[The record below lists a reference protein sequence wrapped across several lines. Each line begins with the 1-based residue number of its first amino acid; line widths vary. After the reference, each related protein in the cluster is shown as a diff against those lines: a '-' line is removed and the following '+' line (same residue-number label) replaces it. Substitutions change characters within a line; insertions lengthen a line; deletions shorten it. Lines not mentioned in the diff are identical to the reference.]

1 MIVLTFY
8 SVMNSGSQNLFY
20 THEYPLS
27 ENEFIENAAAAS
39 LGTGV
44 YLYFINQNSGEVIPF
59 SEVKR
64 YLSVTFKDGSGD
76 PYASSI
82 CSDTEMFLDT

>member
-1 MIVLTFY
+1 MIVVTFY

-76 PYASSI
+76 PYASCI